1 MSKRHKTRY
10 LYFVL
15 AGSFLFIT
23 GFVQNINAEQLG
35 RLFLTPEERS
45 RIDKI
50 RFAKPKQEEPVKI
63 VIKDIV
69 TEEPEEPVPDIG
81 GIRVNGL
88 VYRQDGK
95 STAWINNT
103 NTFEGNLE
111 NQYIEVNSGDIKPDN
126 IKLKIYKNETDIT
139 LKVGETYETTTDE
152 VTDLT
157 DSYKDQ

>member
-1 MSKRHKTRY
+1 MSNRQTTRY
-10 LYFVL
+10 LYMAL
-15 AGSFLFIT
+15 TALYLLPAGYIRD
-23 GFVQNINAEQLG
+23 INAEELG

-50 RFAKPKQEEPVKI
+50 RYSKPKKEEPVKI
-63 VIKDIV
+63 VIDEIV
-69 TEEPEEPVPDIG
+69 EQEPEEPLPDIG
-81 GIRVNGL
+81 DITIKGL
-88 VYRQDGK
+88 VYRKDGK

-111 NQYIEVNSGDIKPDN
+111 NQYIEVDTGEIKPGN

-139 LKVGETYETTTDE
+139 LKVGETYETTTDK

-157 DSYKDQ
+157 DNYTKQ